1 MTQAILIQNIC
12 NGLMLGSLYALLAI
26 GYTMVYGILRLINF
40 AHCDI
45 FMLAMYLSFYCISV
59 FGLPWYFAFI
69 IVILATAAFG
79 ILTERAAYAP
89 LRKQHAPPI
98 SLLTSA
104 IGMSYLL
111 ENLATVVFSGR
122 PKSYP
127 DLPFLTASISIGG
140 VHLSRLM
147 LIVPILTLILLIVL
161 HFMINKTKMGMAMR
175 GVAKDAETAQLMGI
189 SIDATIMFTF
199 GIGSALAAVGAILFG
214 LKYPQI
220 TPLVGVTP
228 GLKCFI
234 AAVVGGIGN
243 IWGAVIGGLGLG
255 LCEVMLVA
263 LLPSVSGY
271 KDAFA
276 FVILI
281 IVLLFRP
288 NGILG
293 EKIADKV

>member
-1 MTQAILIQNIC
+1 MALTILIQHIC
-12 NGLMLGSLYALLAI
+12 NGVMLGSLYALLAI

-45 FMLAMYLSFYCISV
+45 FMLAMYLAFYSISA
-59 FGLPWYFAFI
+59 FGLPWYVAFL

-79 ILTERAAYAP
+79 ILTERLAYAP
-89 LRKQHAPPI
+89 LRRQHAPSI

-122 PKSYP
+122 PKSFP
-127 DLPFLTASISIGG
+127 DIPLLTEAVVIGN

-147 LIVPILTLILLIVL
+147 LIVPISTAVLLIAL
-161 HFMINKTKMGMAMR
+161 HFLINKTKMGMAMR
-175 GVAKDAETAQLMGI
+175 GVAKDAEAAQLMGI
-189 SIDATIMFTF
+189 SIDATVMFTF
-199 GIGSALAAVGAILFG
+199 GIGSALAAIGAIFFG

-220 TPLVGVTP
+220 TPLVGVMP

-243 IWGAVIGGLGLG
+243 IWGAVIGGLSLG
-255 LCEVMLVA
+255 LCEVLLVA
-263 LLPSVSGY
+263 FFPSVSGY

-276 FVILI
+276 FIILI
-281 IVLLFRP
+281 VILLFRP

>member
-1 MTQAILIQNIC
+1 MAFSILVQTFC

-45 FMLAMYLSFYCISV
+45 FMLAMYIAFYSIAV
-59 FGLPWYFAFI
+59 FGIPWYLAFLL
-69 IVILATAAFG
+69 VILLTAAFG
-79 ILTERAAYAP
+79 ILTERMAYAP
-89 LRKQHAPPI
+89 LRRQNAPSI

-122 PKSYP
+122 PKSFP
-127 DLPFLTASISIGG
+127 EVSFLTAPIVIGG
-140 VHLSRLM
+140 VHLSAIM
-147 LIVPILTLILLIVL
+147 LIVPAVTLILLIIL
-161 HFMINKTKMGMAMR
+161 NLLINKSKMGMAMR
-175 GVAKDAETAQLMGI
+175 GVAKDAEAAQLMGV

-199 GIGSALAAVGAILFG
+199 GIGSALAAVGALFFG
-214 LKYPQI
+214 TKYPQI
-220 TPLVGVTP
+220 TPLVGMMP

-243 IWGAVIGGLGLG
+243 IWGAVIGGVGLG
-255 LCEVMLVA
+255 LAEVLLVA
-263 LLPSVSGY
+263 FFPSASGY

>member
-1 MTQAILIQNIC
+1 MTSTIFIQTLC

-45 FMLAMYLSFYCISV
+45 FMLAMYLAFYSISL
-59 FGLPWYFAFI
+59 FSLPWYAAFI
-69 IVILATAAFG
+69 IVILLTAAFG
-79 ILTERAAYAP
+79 ILTERLAYAP
-89 LRKQHAPPI
+89 LRRQNAPSI

-122 PKSYP
+122 PKSFP
-127 DLPFLTASISIGG
+127 DIPVLTAPIAIGG

-147 LIVPILTLILLIVL
+147 LIVPCVTFLLLIVL
-161 HFMINKTKMGMAMR
+161 NLLINKTKMGMAMR
-175 GVAKDAETAQLMGI
+175 GVAKDPDAARLMGI
-189 SIDATIMFTF
+189 SIDSTIMFTF
-199 GIGSALAAVGAILFG
+199 GIGSGLAAIGALLFG

-220 TPLVGVTP
+220 MPLVGVTP

-234 AAVVGGIGN
+234 AAVIGGIGN
-243 IWGAVIGGLGLG
+243 IWGAVIGGIGLG
-255 LCEVMLVA
+255 MIEVLTVA
-263 LLPSVSGY
+263 FFPSVSGY

-281 IVLLFRP
+281 LILLFRP

>member
-1 MTQAILIQNIC
+1 MTATILIQHLC

-45 FMLAMYLSFYCISV
+45 FMLAMYLSFYSITV
-59 FGLPWYFAFI
+59 FALPWYVAFI
-69 IVILATAAFG
+69 IVIIATAAFG

-89 LRKQHAPPI
+89 LRRQKAPPI

-127 DLPFLTASISIGG
+127 DIPALTAAIEIGG

-147 LIVPILTLILLIVL
+147 IIVPVTTVVLLILLNLLV
-161 HFMINKTKMGMAMR
+161 NKTKMGMAMR
-175 GVAKDAETAQLMGI
+175 GVAKDVDASQLMGI

-199 GIGSALAAVGAILFG
+199 GIGSALAAIGAILFG

-234 AAVVGGIGN
+234 AAVIGGIGN
-243 IWGAVIGGLGLG
+243 IWGAVIGGVGLG
-255 LCEVMLVA
+255 LIEVLLVA
-263 LLPSVSGY
+263 FFPSASGY

-281 IVLLFRP
+281 IILLVRP

>member
-1 MTQAILIQNIC
+1 MTSTLLIQNLC

-45 FMLAMYLSFYCISV
+45 FMLAMYLAFYAIEV
-59 FGLPWYFAFI
+59 FGLPWYVAFLV
-69 IVILATAAFG
+69 VILATAAFG
-79 ILTERAAYAP
+79 ILTERVAYAP
-89 LRKQHAPPI
+89 LRRQNAPPI

-127 DLPFLTASISIGG
+127 DIPALTASISLGG
-140 VHLSRLM
+140 IHLSRLM
-147 LIVPILTLILLIVL
+147 LIVPLLTVVLLVVL
-161 HFMINKTKMGMAMR
+161 HFLVNKSRMGMAMR

-199 GIGSALAAVGAILFG
+199 GIGSALAAVGALLFG
-214 LKYPQI
+214 LQYPQI

-243 IWGAVIGGLGLG
+243 IWGAVIGGVGLG
-255 LCEVMLVA
+255 VLEVMLVA
-263 LLPSVSGY
+263 LLPSASGW

-281 IVLLFRP
+281 VVLLFRP

>member
-1 MTQAILIQNIC
+1 MAFSILVQTFC

-45 FMLAMYLSFYCISV
+45 FMLAMYIAFYSIAV
-59 FGLPWYFAFI
+59 FGLPWYLAFLL
-69 IVILATAAFG
+69 VILLTAAFG
-79 ILTERAAYAP
+79 ILTERVAYAP
-89 LRKQHAPPI
+89 LRRQNAPSI

-122 PKSYP
+122 PKSFP
-127 DLPFLTASISIGG
+127 EVSFLTAPIVIGG
-140 VHLSRLM
+140 VHLSAIM
-147 LIVPILTLILLIVL
+147 LIVPAVTLFLLIIL
-161 HFMINKTKMGMAMR
+161 NLLINKTKMGMAMR
-175 GVAKDAETAQLMGI
+175 GVAKDAEAAQLMGV

-199 GIGSALAAVGAILFG
+199 GIGSALAAVGALFFG
-214 LKYPQI
+214 TKYPQI
-220 TPLVGVTP
+220 TPLVGMMP

-243 IWGAVIGGLGLG
+243 IWGAVIGGVGLG
-255 LCEVMLVA
+255 LAEVLLVA
-263 LLPSVSGY
+263 FFPSASGY

>member
-1 MTQAILIQNIC
+1 MTHTLIIQNLC

-40 AHCDI
+40 AHSDI
-45 FMLAMYLSFYCISV
+45 FMLAMYFSYYCISV

-69 IVILATAAFG
+69 VVILATAAFG
-79 ILTERAAYAP
+79 VLTERVAYAP
-89 LRKQHAPPI
+89 LRKQGAPPI

-104 IGMSYLL
+104 IGMAYLL
-111 ENLATVVFSGR
+111 ENLATVIFSGR

-127 DLPFLTASISIGG
+127 DIPLLTTSVSIGG
-140 VHLSRLM
+140 IHLSRLM
-147 LIVPILTLILLIVL
+147 LIVPVITIILLISL
-161 HFMINKTKMGMAMR
+161 HFLIDKTKIGMAMR
-175 GVAKDAETAQLMGI
+175 GVARDAETAQLMGI

-199 GIGSALAAVGAILFG
+199 GVGSALAAFGAIFFG

-220 TPLVGVTP
+220 VPLVGVMP

-243 IWGAVIGGLGLG
+243 IWGAVIGGVGLG

-263 LLPSVSGY
+263 LFPNFSGY
-271 KDAFA
+271 KDVFT

-281 IVLLFRP
+281 VVLLVRP
-288 NGILG
+288 RGILG
-293 EKIADKV
+293 EKITEKV